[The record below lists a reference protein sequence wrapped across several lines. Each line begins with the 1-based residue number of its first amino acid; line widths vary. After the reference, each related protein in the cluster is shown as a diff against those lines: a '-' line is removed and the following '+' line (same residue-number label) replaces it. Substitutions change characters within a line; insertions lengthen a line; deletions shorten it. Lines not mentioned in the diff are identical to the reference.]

1 MTKRVHGLG
10 RRKRDAEA
18 SPLAPLQAFARAV
31 PLSLPRRA
39 GALLLAATLAAGA
52 FALMPAAGHAASTK
66 GPDTVADTAER
77 VMDAVVN
84 ISTSQTVAPSRGVP
98 TPELP
103 PGSPF
108 EEFFEEFFK
117 RRQQQGEDQTP
128 RRVSSLGSG
137 FVIDPSGLIV
147 TNNHVIADADEIYAN
162 FADGSKLKA
171 ELVGRD
177 TKIDLALLK
186 VTPEPGKT
194 LKSVKFGDSDSL
206 RVGDWVMAI
215 GNPFGLGGT
224 LTVGVISA
232 RNRDINSGP
241 YDNFLQTDAA
251 INRGNSGGPLFNMD
265 GDVIGINTAI
275 ISPSGGSIGIGFAV
289 PSNTATP
296 VIAQLK
302 EYGETRR
309 GWIGVRIQQV
319 TPDIAESLSLDKPHG
334 ALVGSVTDDGPAAKG
349 GIKAGDVIVTF
360 DGHEVKDMRSLPIIV
375 ADTPVDKE
383 VDVVV
388 VRRGKE
394 ETLKLVV
401 GRLDEGDDT
410 EATDETPKE
419 QPDTT
424 PAETTKM
431 LGLEVSELTPELR
444 TKFKIKDELKGV
456 VIVSVEPNTP
466 AADRGLVAGNLIVE
480 VNQEATETP
489 QDISKR
495 IDELK
500 ADGRRSALLMISDAE
515 GQVRFTALPID

>member
-1 MTKRVHGLG
+1 MTKRVHGLTRDG
-10 RRKRDAEA
+10 RGADNSPF
-18 SPLAPLQAFARAV
+18 SPLRTLAAAF
-31 PLSLPRRA
+31 PRRA
-39 GALLLAATLAAGA
+39 GALALSLVLAAGTLA
-52 FALMPAAGHAASTK
+52 GTLGGAPATGYAASAK

-98 TPELP
+98 APELP

-117 RRQQQGEDQTP
+117 RRQQEGGDQSP

-137 FVIDPSGLIV
+137 FVIDPAGFIV

-186 VTPEPGKT
+186 VTPEQGKT
-194 LKSVKFGDSDSL
+194 LTAVKFGNSDGL

-296 VIAQLK
+296 IVAQLK
-302 EYGETRR
+302 EFGETRR

-319 TPDIAESLSLDKPHG
+319 TPEIAESLSLGNPRG
-334 ALVGSVTDDGPAAKG
+334 ALVGSVTDEGPAAKG
-349 GIKAGDVIVTF
+349 GIIAGDVIISF
-360 DGHEVKDMRSLPIIV
+360 DGKEVKDMRSLPIIV
-375 ADTPVDKE
+375 ADTAVDKE

-388 VRRGKE
+388 IRRGKE
-394 ETLKLVV
+394 ETVKLVV
-401 GRLDEGDDT
+401 GRLDESDDT
-410 EATDETPKE
+410 ASAEETPQE
-419 QPDTT
+419 EPDAT
-424 PAETTKM
+424 PAETTKL
-431 LGLEVSELTPELR
+431 LGVEVSALTPELR
-444 TKFKIKDELKGV
+444 AKFKIKDELKGV
-456 VIVSVEPNTP
+456 VIVSVEPGTP

-480 VNQEATETP
+480 VNQVAAVTP
-489 QDISKR
+489 DDITR
-495 IDELK
+495 RLAELK
-500 ADGRRSALLMISDAE
+500 KDGRRSALLMISDSE

>member
-1 MTKRVHGLG
+1 
-10 RRKRDAEA
+10 
-18 SPLAPLQAFARAV
+18 
-31 PLSLPRRA
+31 
-39 GALLLAATLAAGA
+39 
-52 FALMPAAGHAASTK
+52 MPVAGHAASTK

-302 EYGETRR
+302 EFGETRR

-349 GIKAGDVIVTF
+349 GIKAGDVIVAF

-489 QDISKR
+489 EDISKR
-495 IDELK
+495 IAELK

>member
-1 MTKRVHGLG
+1 MTNGF
-10 RRKRDAEA
+10 DAA
-18 SPLAPLQAFARAV
+18 AGTSARE
-31 PLSLPRRA
+31 RA
-39 GALLLAATLAAGA
+39 GAQKGFRLGCRLAGLLLAGALAAGP
-52 FALMPAAGHAASTK
+52 LGLSPHPARAAAMK
-66 GPDTVADTAER
+66 GPDSVADTAAN

-84 ISTSQTVAPSRGVP
+84 ISTSQTVAPSRSVP

-117 RRQQQGEDQTP
+117 RRQQQGDDNTP

-137 FVIDPSGLIV
+137 FVIDASGFIV

-186 VTPEPGKT
+186 VTPEEGKP
-194 LKSVKFGDSDSL
+194 LKAVKFGNSDVL

-289 PSNTATP
+289 PSNTAIP
-296 VIAQLK
+296 IIAQLK
-302 EYGETRR
+302 EFGETRR

-319 TPDIAESLSLDKPHG
+319 TPEIAESLGIGRARG
-334 ALVGSVTDDGPAAKG
+334 ALVGAVTEDGPAAKG
-349 GIKAGDVIVTF
+349 GIKAGDVIVSF
-360 DGHEVKDMRSLPIIV
+360 DGKDVKDTRSLPIIV

-383 VDVVV
+383 VEVVV
-388 VRRGKE
+388 IRKGAE
-394 ETLKLVV
+394 EKLKLMV
-401 GRLDEGDDT
+401 GRLNE
-410 EATDETPKE
+410 
-419 QPDTT
+419 
-424 PAETTKM
+424 AETASATPDAPTQKPVAPKVETQKL
-431 LGLEVSELTPELR
+431 LGLELAELTPELR
-444 TKFKIKDELKGV
+444 TRFKIKDELKGV
-456 VIVSVEPNTP
+456 VVMAVEANSV
-466 AADRGLVAGNLIVE
+466 AAERGIAPGHLIVE
-480 VNQEATETP
+480 VNQEATATP
-489 QDISKR
+489 KDIENR
-495 IDELK
+495 LAALK
-500 ADGRRSALLMISDAE
+500 KDGRRSALLMITDPE
-515 GQVRFTALPID
+515 GQVRFTALPVD

>member
-1 MTKRVHGLG
+1 MFQRVERIVRNHPAPPRG
-10 RRKRDAEA
+10 RRLMRGLAAAGLMVA
-18 SPLAPLQAFARAV
+18 SAFAA
-31 PLSLPRRA
+31 PT
-39 GALLLAATLAAGA
+39 ATLAAA
-52 FALMPAAGHAASTK
+52 TK
-66 GPDTVADTAER
+66 GPDTVADTAAQ

-117 RRQQQGEDQTP
+117 RRQQQGEDNAP

-137 FVIDPSGLIV
+137 FVIDAAGYIV
-147 TNNHVIADADEIYAN
+147 TNNHVIADADEIFAN
-162 FADGSKLKA
+162 FSDGTKLKA
-171 ELVGRD
+171 EVVGRD

-186 VTPEPGKT
+186 VTPEKDKP
-194 LKSVKFGDSDSL
+194 LKAVKFGNSDIL

-289 PSNTATP
+289 PSNTAVP
-296 VIAQLK
+296 IIAQLK
-302 EYGETRR
+302 EFGETRR

-319 TPDIAESLSLDKPHG
+319 TPEIAESLSLGKPRG
-334 ALVGSVTDDGPAAKG
+334 ALVGSVTEEGPAAKG
-349 GIKAGDVIVTF
+349 GLKAGDVVVSF
-360 DGHEVKDMRSLPIIV
+360 DGKEVKDMRSLPIVV

-383 VDVVV
+383 VEVVV
-388 VRRGKE
+388 IRKGE
-394 ETLKLVV
+394 EHKLKLVV
-401 GRLDEGDDT
+401 GRLDEEQAKDS
-410 EATDETPKE
+410 AAETPE
-419 QPDTT
+419 QKPDA
-424 PAETTKM
+424 PPPVATTKA
-431 LGLEVSELTPELR
+431 LGVEMAELTPELR
-444 TKFKIKDELKGV
+444 TRFKIKDELKGV
-456 VIVSVEPNTP
+456 VVVTVEPGSV
-466 AADRGLVAGNLIVE
+466 AAERGIAPGNLIVE
-480 VNQEATETP
+480 VNQEATVTP
-489 QDISKR
+489 KEVQDR
-495 IDELK
+495 VAALK
-500 ADGRRSALLMISDAE
+500 KEGRRSALLMLSDAE
-515 GQVRFTALPID
+515 GQVRFTALPIE

>member
-1 MTKRVHGLG
+1 
-10 RRKRDAEA
+10 
-18 SPLAPLQAFARAV
+18 
-31 PLSLPRRA
+31 
-39 GALLLAATLAAGA
+39 
-52 FALMPAAGHAASTK
+52 MPAAGHAASTK